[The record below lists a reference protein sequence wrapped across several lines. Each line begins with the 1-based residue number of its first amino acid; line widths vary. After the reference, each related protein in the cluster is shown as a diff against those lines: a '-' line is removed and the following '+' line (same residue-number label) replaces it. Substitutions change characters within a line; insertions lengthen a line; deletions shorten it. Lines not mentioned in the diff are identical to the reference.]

1 MAESQDEQKSKKRA
15 WALGDECEFL
25 SSTHA
30 QWFKCRIVECR
41 GADGAVQINLKPGE
55 WLPDDVQ
62 EQRLRT
68 RVDGLRHKVLAD
80 LQAAMTSSTLFGHLA
95 DEARDRATSVL
106 DGRTAG
112 DSFRLWW
119 RDALVT
125 TGGEVATQEAGD
137 AILDLKSCGPDITTA
152 VQAVLAFGPASGAA
166 AEAAGPSLEGRGI
179 AVEMGAAQQRT
190 TALTTVLTATGVQK
204 ELLRFLTGEEAQ
216 RTLITADWSDPV
228 LQEEY
233 ADNLCLYHRWLDR
246 VADALETA
254 AEEFDYHASRQDL
267 TDDSFIIL
275 QAQCLSESFESYG
288 LGIPAWAR
296 NILSAAEEP
305 TDDYEGEDVYR
316 AL

>member
-1 MAESQDEQKSKKRA
+1 
-15 WALGDECEFL
+15 
-25 SSTHA
+25 
-30 QWFKCRIVECR
+30 
-41 GADGAVQINLKPGE
+41 
-55 WLPDDVQ
+55 
-62 EQRLRT
+62 
-68 RVDGLRHKVLAD
+68 
-80 LQAAMTSSTLFGHLA
+80 
-95 DEARDRATSVL
+95 
-106 DGRTAG
+106 
-112 DSFRLWW
+112 
-119 RDALVT
+119 
-125 TGGEVATQEAGD
+125 
-137 AILDLKSCGPDITTA
+137 
-152 VQAVLAFGPASGAA
+152 
-166 AEAAGPSLEGRGI
+166 
-179 AVEMGAAQQRT
+179 MGAAQQRT